1 MQHNERLKVLFYQNY
16 PTLCH
21 VAYQYVMDQFI
32 AEDIVQETFIKFW
45 ENNRSDLPDKE
56 AGYYLTRAVKNNS
69 ISYLRKKVE
78 HVSLYDNTG
87 SVNELSDE
95 DESEQLNRER
105 IDQLETAIQQL
116 PPRCKEVFLLCKMEQ
131 KKYREIAIMLNI
143 SVKTVENQMT
153 KAVAFLRSFFR
164 EDTILLLLITT
175 TLSILHLL

>member
-87 SVNELSDE
+87 SVDELADDDE
-95 DESEQLNRER
+95 TEQMNREKMEQLER
-105 IDQLETAIQQL
+105 AIQQL
-116 PPRCKEVFLLCKMEQ
+116 PPRCKEVFLLCKIEQ
-131 KKYREIAIMLNI
+131 QKYKDIARMLNI

-153 KAVAFLRSFFR
+153 KAIAFLRACFR
-164 EDTILLLLITT
+164 EDIMLLLLITT
-175 TLSILHLL
+175 LSLLYIL